1 MWRRAR
7 LVTATAVVIAAAVA
21 CTGGGAPRGERTPAP
36 WPLDGL
42 AAAPVDAALQGGV
55 DVLPGRG
62 VPAKVLGVA
71 RISGTDVVL
80 ALRDD
85 TCHAVFLPSGA
96 TGPPAAAAPAPAS
109 ASTSLSIGAQ
119 RPAVGSA
126 ASDEHGL
133 FPGTVLAGSYTQASS
148 PVEPFAFAHIGCSEK
163 GMALMIE
170 GVDESAQ
177 VRKEAGDSLGCRRSG
192 RDVLVTVGA
201 ADAIRAVEPGTPG
214 WASAAVFTCS

>member
-1 MWRRAR
+1 MWRPAR

-55 DVLPGRG
+55 DVLPVKG

-71 RISGTDVVL
+71 RISGSDVVL

-85 TCHAVFLPSGA
+85 TCHAVFLPTGA
-96 TGPPAAAAPAPAS
+96 TGPAAAPAS

-119 RPAVGSA
+119 RPAAGNA

-214 WASAAVFTCS
+214 WASAAAFRCS